1 MNSMRNRLVIVVVAM
16 AMLGGIL
23 ACSCGNLVARRPDPT
38 ATPTKTPKPTFTLTL
53 TPTQTPIPTETPIP
67 TSTWTPSPA
76 ATNTAVVQTATLTP
90 APPTNTPAPATNT
103 PNPTK
108 TPKPTRKPTA
118 RPQPK
123 PTKKPTPKPPAAP
136 TKTPAPQYEWR
147 GEVTNTF
154 KNCGITRIFGHV
166 LAPGG
171 GGQLGLAG
179 NEWVRVWA
187 DGYHGSWGES
197 GWVELGAYE
206 GDEHNFD
213 AYGHEEPRD
222 GLWYVCLV
230 PDDGATNCLSNVV
243 EARTSSDCKSDT
255 APPQVVHI
263 TFIKN

>member
-90 APPTNTPAPATNT
+90 APPTNTPAPATST

-147 GEVTNTF
+147 GEVMF
-154 KNCGITRIFGHV
+154 ADGNCGFTGLYGLT
-166 LAPGG
+166 LASNG
-171 GGQLGLAG
+171 GLAG
-179 NEWVRVWA
+179 DIWIHYWA
-187 DGYHGSWGES
+187 DGWSGVWTQSSWVENKGGSW
-197 GWVELGAYE
+197 E
-206 GDEHNFD
+206 GDEKNWEGFINDHPV
-213 AYGHEEPRD
+213 AGTWH
-222 GLWYVCLV
+222 VCVV
-230 PDDGATNCLSNVV
+230 PDEGSTNCI
-243 EARTSSDCKSDT
+243 SDKLDIVTVAEPC
-255 APPQVVHI
+255 APGSGGIQTVQIAFQH
-263 TFIKN
+263 N